1 MVNYLVENEEIMP
14 EILTKRKE
22 INSVLKIDIK

>member
-1 MVNYLVENEEIMP
+1 MVNYLVENEEIMS